1 MINFEHHLPT
11 RFVFGR
17 GVENK
22 TGEYVR
28 ALGATKVLIHYG
40 GGSAVRS
47 GLIARVEASLDAAG
61 LKHVSLGGAQPN
73 PRDTKVYEGIELIR
87 REKVDFVLAVGGGSA
102 IDSAKAMAHGALYD
116 GDFWD
121 FFCGKAKPQKSLP
134 KGVVLTM
141 SAAGSESSDSCVITQ
156 EATKTKRG
164 LNTELNRPLLA
175 IMDPELT
182 MTLPPYQIACGA
194 TDILAHIMERYF
206 TNEPD
211 VDLTDRLC
219 EGTMQAVI
227 RAARVMVK
235 EPHDYDAAA
244 QLMWASTIAHN
255 DTLSV
260 GRVKDFASH
269 QIEHELSAL
278 YDCAHGAGLA
288 VVQPAWMEY
297 VLPHD
302 PMRFAQFAQRVFG
315 CELNFADPAETGR
328 EGIRRLR
335 TFFRSLGMPTTLA
348 ELGAKPEDI
357 PALIAHRARK
367 PNGFPFGGF
376 VKLQPAD
383 MEAILTLA
391 AESRE

>member
-61 LKHVSLGGAQPN
+61 VKYVSLGGAQPN

-211 VDLTDRLC
+211 VDMTDRLC
-219 EGTMQAVI
+219 ESVLKTILKQAPVCVQDPTNS
-227 RAARVMVK
+227 AARAEM
-235 EPHDYDAAA
+235 
-244 QLMWASTIAHN
+244 MWASPVAHN
-255 DTLSV
+255 DFLTCFRV
-260 GRVKDFASH
+260 GDWASH
-269 QIEHELSAL
+269 QLAHELSGL
-278 YDCAHGAGLA
+278 YDSTHGAALA
-288 VVQPAWMEY
+288 VVFPAWMTY
-297 VLPHD
+297 VYKHD
-302 PMRFAQFAQRVFG
+302 IQRFCRFAVEVMGVEMDFFHP
-315 CELNFADPAETGR
+315 EETAIK
-328 EGIRRLR
+328 GIAALR
-335 TFFRSLGMPTTLA
+335 SFFRSIGMPTTLK
-348 ELGAKPEDI
+348 ELGVPENELDLLASKVKRG
-357 PALIAHRARK
+357 PDGTTGKFVPLTEADCRAIYELMK
-367 PNGFPFGGF
+367 
-376 VKLQPAD
+376 
-383 MEAILTLA
+383 
-391 AESRE
+391 

>member
-1 MINFEHHLPT
+1 MINFSHYLPT

-17 GVENK
+17 GVEDQ
-22 TGEYVR
+22 TGEQVR

-87 REKVDFVLAVGGGSA
+87 REQVDFVLAVGGGSA

-211 VDLTDRLC
+211 VDMTDRLC
-219 EGTMQAVI
+219 ESVLKTILKQAPVCVQDPTNY
-227 RAARVMVK
+227 AARAEM
-235 EPHDYDAAA
+235 
-244 QLMWASTIAHN
+244 MWASTVAHN
-255 DTLSV
+255 DFLTCFRV
-260 GRVKDFASH
+260 GDWASH
-269 QIEHELSAL
+269 QLAHELSGL
-278 YDCAHGAGLA
+278 YDSTHGAALA
-288 VVQPAWMEY
+288 VVFPAWMTY
-297 VLPHD
+297 VYKHD
-302 PMRFAQFAQRVFG
+302 VQRFCRFAVEVMGVEMDFFHP
-315 CELNFADPAETGR
+315 EETALK
-328 EGIRRLR
+328 GIAALR
-335 TFFRSLGMPTTLA
+335 SFFRSIGMPTTLK
-348 ELGAKPEDI
+348 ELGVPENELDLLASKVKRG
-357 PALIAHRARK
+357 PDGTTGKFVPLTEADCRAIYELMK
-367 PNGFPFGGF
+367 
-376 VKLQPAD
+376 
-383 MEAILTLA
+383 
-391 AESRE
+391 